1 MTPSRFARFA
11 KADAVDAATAPHE
24 VDVVDH
30 AEPVVS
36 APAAPSATPSS
47 SFVVTPQHAAFF
59 AWVEDPAPAHR
70 AAILEAVAGSGKTST
85 LIQATRR
92 IPATQK
98 GIYVAF
104 NKRVVDDIR
113 GRLPANVGASTLHS
127 VGYNAVRARFGKAI
141 DPRADTRKTFKLFD
155 EFTKRDPRLVEY
167 GATVAKLVAKAKAF
181 GIVPTDVPNTY
192 GLVDDT
198 PESWNELIVRFKIE
212 PPNFDPAKL
221 QTAIDIARNVLRL
234 GLTFDKTHRSIDFD
248 DQLYLTVAYR
258 LPLTRYKW
266 VLVDEAQ
273 DISPVQRKMLH
284 AMIAMR
290 TGRLVAVGDVNQAIY
305 GFRGADSDS
314 IGAIAREFDAVAFPL
329 SITYRCPTSVVA
341 LAKPYVP
348 HLEARADAPAGEVQ
362 TNVSLDLLDRGGW
375 RPTDLVVCRNNAPL
389 VSLAYRL
396 LKRKVACKVLG
407 RDIGAGVK
415 SLVGKLRAK
424 DLPDLIARADQY
436 LVEQTAKLIAAGKE
450 AQVEGLEDRVETL
463 KAFAVEARDLYSMNA
478 AIEELFADDVTS
490 MVTLSTVHKAKGAE
504 APRVIVLDP
513 RRMPA
518 KSAKQDWEIQQE
530 RNIVYVAYTRARET
544 LVFTSLD
551 GAPAFPPTP
560 F

>member
-1 MTPSRFARFA
+1 
-11 KADAVDAATAPHE
+11 
-24 VDVVDH
+24 
-30 AEPVVS
+30 
-36 APAAPSATPSS
+36 
-47 SFVVTPQHAAFF
+47 
-59 AWVEDPAPAHR
+59 
-70 AAILEAVAGSGKTST
+70 
-85 LIQATRR
+85 
-92 IPATQK
+92 
-98 GIYVAF
+98 
-104 NKRVVDDIR
+104 
-113 GRLPANVGASTLHS
+113 
-127 VGYNAVRARFGKAI
+127 
-141 DPRADTRKTFKLFD
+141 
-155 EFTKRDPRLVEY
+155 
-167 GATVAKLVAKAKAF
+167 
-181 GIVPTDVPNTY
+181 
-192 GLVDDT
+192 
-198 PESWNELIVRFKIE
+198 
-212 PPNFDPAKL
+212 
-221 QTAIDIARNVLRL
+221 
-234 GLTFDKTHRSIDFD
+234 
-248 DQLYLTVAYR
+248 
-258 LPLTRYKW
+258 
-266 VLVDEAQ
+266 
-273 DISPVQRKMLH
+273 
-284 AMIAMR
+284 MIAMR
-290 TGRLVAVGDVNQAIY
+290 TGRLVACGDPAQAIF
-305 GFRGADSDS
+305 GFRGSDADSLA
-314 IGAIAREFDAVAFPL
+314 AIAREFNATPFPL

-362 TNVSLDLLDRGGW
+362 LNVPLDLLDKGGW

-415 SLVGKLRAK
+415 SLVGKLRAR

-450 AQVEGLEDRVETL
+450 SQVEGLEDRVETL

-518 KSAKQDWEIQQE
+518 KSARQDWEIQQE

-551 GAPAFPPTP
+551 GTPAFPPTP